1 MTTIDFSPLFRNSV
15 GYDRMAHMLNSTLG
29 AEQSSQGYP
38 PYNIE
43 VTEENHYS
51 ITLAI
56 AGFAEADLDIQS
68 ERGVLTVRGGKAA
81 DADEKERNYLYRGIA
96 NRSFE
101 RKFNL
106 ADHVEVTG
114 AELRDGMLSIHLVK
128 EVPEA
133 MKPRKISVNGGTGA
147 QTIEDKSG
155 TVAAA

>member
-15 GYDRMAHMLNSTLG
+15 GFDRMAHMLNSNLSN
-29 AEQSSQGYP
+29 EQPSQGYP

-43 VTEENHYS
+43 VTEENHYA

-56 AGFAEADLDIQS
+56 AGFAESELDIQS
-68 ERGVLTVRGGKAA
+68 ERGVLTIRGRKQS
-81 DADEKERNYLYRGIA
+81 DADERERNYLYRGIA

-106 ADHVEVTG
+106 ADHVEVSG
-114 AELRDGMLSIHLVK
+114 ASLRDGMLSVHLVK

-133 MKPRKISVNGGTGA
+133 MKPRKISINGNPPETLECETG
-147 QTIEDKSG
+147 I
-155 TVAAA
+155 AAA

>member
-15 GYDRMAHMLNSTLG
+15 GFDRLAHRLNNALG
-29 AEQSSQGYP
+29 AEQPSQGYP

-43 VTEENHYS
+43 ITEENHYD

-56 AGFAEADLDIQS
+56 AGFTQAELDIQT
-68 ERGVLTVRGGKAA
+68 ERGVLSIRGRKAA
-81 DADEKERNYLYRGIA
+81 DDKADARQYLYRGIA

-101 RKFNL
+101 RKFDL

-114 AELRDGMLSIHLVK
+114 ADLQDGVLTVHLVK

-133 MKPRKISVNGGTGA
+133 MKPRRVSINGQSAETLEF
-147 QTIEDKSG
+147 QQ
-155 TVAAA
+155 AAAS